1 MHTLLIF
8 LHITV
13 CIALILVVLLQ
24 AGKGANMGAVF
35 GGSSQTI
42 FGSSG
47 PGTFLGKVTTGIA
60 VFFMLTS
67 LFLSYMA
74 GQKGSNLMKASG
86 RPATERQLPAAPT
99 SQPALPLAPGV
110 QQPLGAVPVPA
121 GQGPAAKTST
131 GASPAQKAPQAASQP
146 VPAAAQPAA
155 K

>member
-1 MHTLLIF
+1 MHTLIIILHLI
-8 LHITV
+8 I

-47 PGTFLGKVTTGIA
+47 PGTFLGKMTTGIA

-67 LFLSYMA
+67 LVLSYMA
-74 GQKGSNLMKASG
+74 GQKGSNLMKATG
-86 RPATERQLPAAPT
+86 RPVAERQLPAMPS
-99 SQPALPLAPGV
+99 SQPALPQVPGA
-110 QQPLGAVPVPA
+110 QQPFAAVPVPS
-121 GQGPAAKTST
+121 GGPAAKTT
-131 GASPAQKAPQAASQP
+131 EPSPVQKAPQTASKP
-146 VPAAAQPAA
+146 VPAAPQPAA